1 VSASPHELPL
11 EIEDR
16 PAFEQPWEASAFALA
31 VQLHR
36 AGAFEWPELAAELG
50 ARIAARPDAAYYEH
64 WLAAVKSLVVAHGI
78 ATADELDATTQAWHE
93 AAEATPHGK
102 PILLHGTR
110 ER

>member
-1 VSASPHELPL
+1 MSDSPHDLPL

-16 PAFEQPWEASAFALA
+16 PAFEEPWEATAFALA

-36 AGAFEWPELAAELG
+36 SGAFAWPELAAALG
-50 ARIAARPDAAYYEH
+50 ERIAARPDAAYYEH
-64 WLAAVKSLVVAHGI
+64 WLAAVESLVVAHGI
-78 ATADELDATTQAWHE
+78 ATEHELDATTQAWHE
-93 AAEATPHGK
+93 AAELTPHGK